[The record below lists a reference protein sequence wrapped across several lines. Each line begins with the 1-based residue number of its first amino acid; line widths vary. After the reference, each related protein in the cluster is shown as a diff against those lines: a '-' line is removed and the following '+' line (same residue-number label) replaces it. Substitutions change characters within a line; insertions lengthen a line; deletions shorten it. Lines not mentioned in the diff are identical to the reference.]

1 MPFAQMSPMF
11 RRPRSAATA
20 LVLAMVTLS
29 PWTTAGA
36 QTQRDPAPAG
46 PVRAGAGGQSGGQ
59 SGGLSGGLYQCVGP
73 NGGTIFRSTPREGCV
88 VLASPDPTPD
98 PQRWLPV
105 MGGNG
110 VMSYL
115 DQRSIRRYGA
125 QLGVIV
131 MRNLPAGGIRTASGE
146 PIASSLKRM
155 VLDCTTSMYAVVEQT
170 LFPRRYARGEPL
182 YTMRPPRSAPQ
193 PAAAGTLAREVLNRL
208 CH

>member
-1 MPFAQMSPMF
+1 MPFAQMSKTF
-11 RRPRSAATA
+11 RHARSVATA
-20 LVLAMVTLS
+20 LVLTMAALS
-29 PWTTAGA
+29 PWSTAAA
-36 QTQRDPAPAG
+36 QGQREAAPAAAK
-46 PVRAGAGGQSGGQ
+46 RTGA
-59 SGGLSGGLYQCVGP
+59 GGLYQCVGP
-73 NGGTIFRSTPREGCV
+73 NGGTIFRSSPREGCV

-110 VMSYL
+110 IMSYL
-115 DQRSIRRYGA
+115 DQRSIRRYGV
-125 QLGVIV
+125 QLGVVV

-170 LFPRRYARGEPL
+170 LFQRRYARGEPL
-182 YTMRPPRSAPQ
+182 YTMRPARSAPQ

>member
-1 MPFAQMSPMF
+1 MPFAQMSPMY

-20 LVLAMVTLS
+20 LTLAMAMLS
-29 PWTTAGA
+29 PWTTAAA
-36 QTQRDPAPAG
+36 QTQRDAASAMPM
-46 PVRAGAGGQSGGQ
+46 RAGAGG
-59 SGGLSGGLYQCVGP
+59 LYQCAGP

-110 VMSYL
+110 IMSYL

-182 YTMRPPRSAPQ
+182 YTMRPARSAPQ